1 MGRQCPLTELGTCLI
16 KPAGC
21 DAINCVQHQAGKV
34 QGEGRGRLA
43 NGKSNLCGG
52 EEAQANVADDV
63 WDVGQDLRIPRSIT
77 AGQLHS
83 RLACVWP
90 MQATH
95 LDLCTAPGA
104 GHRPLACVWL

>member
-77 AGQLHS
+77 TGRLQTG
-83 RLACVWP
+83 LACVWSKVCP
-90 MQATH
+90 CKRLT
-95 LDLCTAPGA
+95 
-104 GHRPLACVWL
+104 